1 MIKRFRRWKRT
12 CLLILLGLLFLGL
25 ALCAV
30 AAFLAGR
37 ASAQGI
43 EVVPLDVLLLIDHSD
58 SMWDKGGVGSDPG
71 LLRVQAANL
80 FVAYLGV
87 DAARGGNRLGAV
99 HFGGSSETVAPLT
112 LLDSAERRQA
122 IRDAIAQP
130 RRMGWTDPLQALQ
143 LAYETFFPQGRRDP
157 ARRPVVLLLTDGKPE
172 LVPAPSPA
180 GRDAYLAGLRAL
192 VERFREQGCPI
203 FTVALSNE
211 ATDRDPEIQTIYH
224 NLWQEIAARTPP
236 AEYYEARTADDLL
249 PIYHAI
255 VARLAGA
262 AADLPVVET
271 DVEGQAVYSIAVEGG
286 LAQVTFVIVR
296 SDPGVEV
303 GLLRP
308 DGTPVR
314 AGDPGVQRT
323 GDAGATR
330 EEVWA
335 VTGPQPG
342 RWTLELRGRGT
353 VLVWRDVVPQASA
366 RAPAYTLEVGAVPP
380 YVPAGQPLDVAGIA
394 VREASSGE
402 MVASPDL
409 RIVAEVRRAGLPETT
424 ALAHD
429 DGRGCD
435 AAARDGRFCVALPD
449 PPAGA
454 CTLYLRALLDG
465 AEVARHEVA
474 FEAVLLPELEVV
486 SPLPGASFQPAVPIG
501 VSVRVWSGGRL
512 LDPREVAA
520 QGTLSASLH
529 PSSAQAIAV
538 PLVAAGEYL
547 AGRGAAP
554 GSPGPLTLT
563 VRLRGQTP
571 EGLPFEDVVC
581 VVLEVVPPGP
591 PAPVALP
598 VQGAGSSGSHWI
610 PPLVGVAGLA
620 AAAGVG
626 GLVAHQRRNR
636 ERLEGGLRVLA
647 APPGQPTGKMLDL
660 PAVPAAVLGGMGK
673 GAVPLP
679 GETGRVILRAS
690 RTPAGDSETW
700 AAPATGQDGAGVQ
713 LNDHPLE
720 TARRLWDGDVL
731 ALGAYRLRYESL
743 RQASAR
749 RARRRPQ
756 RRVDW
761 HGGAR

>member
-1 MIKRFRRWKRT
+1 ML
-12 CLLILLGLLFLGL
+12 CLILLCAALFIL
-25 ALCAV
+25 V
-30 AAFLAGR
+30 YR
-37 ASAQGI
+37 AQAQGAGQP
-43 EVVPLDVLLLIDHSD
+43 PLDVLLLIDHSD

-87 DAARGGNRLGAV
+87 DAARGGNRLGVV
-99 HFGGSSETVAPLT
+99 HFGGTSALVVPLT
-112 LLDSAERRQA
+112 PLDSAERRQA

-130 RRMGWTDPLQALQ
+130 QRMGWTDPLQALQ
-143 LAYETFFPQGRRDP
+143 LAYETLFPQGQRDP
-157 ARRPVVLLLTDGKPE
+157 ARRTVVLLLTDGKPE

-180 GRDAYLAGLRAL
+180 ERDAYLAGLRAL

-211 ATDRDPEIQTIYH
+211 ATDRDPEIQTIYR

-236 AEYYEARTADDLL
+236 AEYTEARTADDLL

-271 DVEGQAVYSIAVEGG
+271 VVEGQAVYTIVVEGG
-286 LAQVTFVIVR
+286 LAQVTFVVLR

-342 RWTLELRGRGT
+342 PWTVGVRGRGT
-353 VLVWRDVVPQASA
+353 VRAWLDVVRQASA
-366 RAPAYTLEVGAVPP
+366 RVPAYTLEVGAVPP

-409 RIVAEVRRAGLPETT
+409 RILAEVRRAGLPETT

-520 QGTLSASLH
+520 QGTLTASLH
-529 PSSAQAIAV
+529 PASAQAAAV
-538 PLVAAGEYL
+538 PLVAAGESMV
-547 AGRGAAP
+547 GRGIAA

-571 EGLPFEDVVC
+571 AGLPFEDVAQVP
-581 VVLEVVPPGP
+581 LE
-591 PAPVALP
+591 VALP
-598 VQGAGSSGSHWI
+598 AVPVSAGRSAQGAGRSGSRWI
-610 PPLVGVAGLA
+610 LPLAGVAGLA
-620 AAAGVG
+620 AAAGAG
-626 GLVAHQRRNR
+626 GLVVRQRRGQA
-636 ERLEGGLRVLA
+636 RLEGGLRVLA
-647 APPGQPTGKMLDL
+647 APPGQPSGTVLDL
-660 PAVPAAVLGGMGK
+660 PAAPAAVLGGMGK

-679 GETGRVILRAS
+679 GEAGRVVLRAS